1 MPFNKDKNI
10 SQGKP
15 DGRKKNPGAKAGI
28 GGQVGHGKAT
38 RFTSENNPQS
48 KKTGFRGTPMNGS
61 HGLGEK
67 TRFQKGN
74 VPKNKLLRTILKE
87 KGFTRETI
95 NEIFADLL
103 TANPKLLQEMKV
115 DDNISML
122 ELIGI
127 SGIET
132 AMRTADFGRMDYLL
146 GQIFGKPVQRTET
159 VNYNMNAA
167 LNPTS
172 EEDAEI
178 MKRILERAG
187 GSFKD

>member
-1 MPFNKDKNI
+1 MPFNKKGNI
-10 SQGKP
+10 AKGKP

-28 GGQVGHGKAT
+28 GGQAGHGKAS
-38 RFTSENNPQS
+38 RFTSENNPQ
-48 KKTGFRGTPMNGS
+48 KKIDRRHENGKHLPHTGI
-61 HGLGEK
+61 E
-67 TRFQKGN
+67 TRFKKGH

-103 TANPKLLQEMKV
+103 TANPKLLQEMKI
-115 DDNISML
+115 DENISML

-167 LNPTS
+167 LDPTS

-178 MKRILERAG
+178 MKRIFERTS
-187 GSFKD
+187 GSPKD